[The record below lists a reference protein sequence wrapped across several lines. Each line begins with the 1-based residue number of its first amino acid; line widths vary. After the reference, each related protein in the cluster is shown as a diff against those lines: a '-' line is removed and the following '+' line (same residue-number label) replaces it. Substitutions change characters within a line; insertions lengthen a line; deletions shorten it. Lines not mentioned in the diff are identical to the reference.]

1 MHLSITASMM
11 NLATMTLMESPDMHR
26 SLSFSTISC
35 WVYGWWE
42 RIPDWP
48 NPARVCLFWTLW
60 SVASNHCYLPWSI
73 HQDTVPLLSCERS
86 CGWSLLSALTILWGN
101 QLWILAAQ
109 SMWIQRS
116 GWYQLVCL
124 WCSCLVPPHLLLP
137 SSFQLRWSKHR
148 IATTSIILE
157 SSGMSFNTYKHTYLN
172 SFLFIS
178 EKPLILSIDQL
189 GQYWSLSAT
198 SACWSWHQFF
208 CLLAASSHLWV
219 LCWASYFSSSHLI
232 AWLVSLSNNL
242 LICKAFSSSVSSCF
256 HLKSWKVS
264 CHWGME
270 LFSPFKAGCTTSVPD
285 SESKTMSDHGS
296 IWDGKCD
303 SLLEVCAHL
312 PGLPSSPVF
321 STETLH
327 LWHTMFNQVGTF
339 ISLPSNDILR

>member
-137 SSFQLRWSKHR
+137 SAPSLCQTLSLR
-148 IATTSIILE
+148 L
-157 SSGMSFNTYKHTYLN
+157 
-172 SFLFIS
+172 
-178 EKPLILSIDQL
+178 
-189 GQYWSLSAT
+189 
-198 SACWSWHQFF
+198 CWSW
-208 CLLAASSHLWV
+208 
-219 LCWASYFSSSHLI
+219 
-232 AWLVSLSNNL
+232 
-242 LICKAFSSSVSSCF
+242 
-256 HLKSWKVS
+256 
-264 CHWGME
+264 
-270 LFSPFKAGCTTSVPD
+270 
-285 SESKTMSDHGS
+285 
-296 IWDGKCD
+296 
-303 SLLEVCAHL
+303 
-312 PGLPSSPVF
+312 
-321 STETLH
+321 LH
-327 LWHTMFNQVGTF
+327 LGWQMWFITGSVCPLARPTIFTCVLHRNPSPMTHNVQSGRYIYLASNQWHT
-339 ISLPSNDILR
+339 